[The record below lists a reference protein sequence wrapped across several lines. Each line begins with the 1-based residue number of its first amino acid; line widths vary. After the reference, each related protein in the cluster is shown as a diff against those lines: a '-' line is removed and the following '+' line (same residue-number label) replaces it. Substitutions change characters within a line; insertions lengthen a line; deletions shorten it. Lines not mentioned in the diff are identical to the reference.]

1 MGTKGNSLFQ
11 LPQADGIKFFIQFRL
26 SDKQDLKQLFLGSF
40 KIAEEPDLLQNFRR
54 KMMRF
59 VDDQCSRQTSLAPS
73 NDVLRN
79 LKQQFTL
86 ILAAAR
92 KAQITRQI
100 L

>member
-1 MGTKGNSLFQ
+1 MA
-11 LPQADGIKFFIQFRL
+11 PV
-26 SDKQDLKQLFLGSF
+26 
-40 KIAEEPDLLQNFRR
+40 AEKPDFLQNFRR

-59 VDDQCSRQTSLAPS
+59 VDNQCCGQTSLAPS

-86 ILAAAR
+86 ILATTR
-92 KAQITRQI
+92 KSQITGQI